1 MIVRH
6 FVECATCHHAHTVRI
21 QVGHNPY
28 QEHTF
33 GCVECQEEMVLGMH
47 CFPETASVEI
57 AELNNCVAGSEEGS
71 VVNLSPDFPIP
82 EGDIHRDLAFPSMEH
97 TRALSKAQ
105 KNAGI
110 ETPSFAS
117 FEEYRNWALEQ
128 KGLPDI
134 WSIVKKGWSLTL
146 KDRTDIAEK
155 VLREYLNGKYEEKP
169 QLNYVLFDFC
179 SRLLLPEK
187 YHLFRD
193 AAEYCENL
201 AKETPDELARFR
213 KYYVEHLQ
221 KDHLE
226 RYFETFK
233 EYFSCFSDMSQ
244 TLTHVQYGLAIP
256 DDSVATSYAFS
267 RTKLFYGNAFETL
280 TTTVQVLACLNNIGC
295 GRRFDEFEQMT
306 LKQYM
311 SINKAKRCH
320 PFNANQALSP
330 FCDCLESTIRNA
342 SHHGGMKLS
351 NSGEKVEYRSGGSG
365 ASRSIPYVQY
375 LNYCNRIMLSCCAL
389 LALELA
395 LAF

>member
-6 FVECATCHHAHTVRI
+6 FVECATCNHAHTVRI

-33 GCVECQEEMVLGMH
+33 GCMECHEEMVLGMH

-57 AELNNCVAGSEEGS
+57 TELNNCVAGSEEGTI
-71 VVNLSPDFPIP
+71 VNLSPDFPIP
-82 EGDIHRDLAFPSMEH
+82 EGDINRNLAFPSLEH
-97 TRALSKAQ
+97 KRKLSKAQ
-105 KNAGI
+105 QNAGI
-110 ETPSFAS
+110 EAPSFGS
-117 FEEYRNWALEQ
+117 VEDYRDWALQQ
-128 KGLPDI
+128 KGIPET

-155 VLREYLNGKYEEKP
+155 VLCEYLNGKYEEKP
-169 QLNYVLFDFC
+169 QLNHVLFDFC
-179 SRLLLPEK
+179 SRLLLPNQ
-187 YHLFRD
+187 YHLFLG
-193 AAEYCENL
+193 AAKYCENL
-201 AKETPDELARFR
+201 AKERPDELARFR
-213 KYYVEHLQ
+213 EYYVEHLQ

-233 EYFSCFSDMSQ
+233 EYFYCFSDMSQ
-244 TLTHVQYGLAIP
+244 TLTHIQYDLTIP
-256 DDSVATSYAFS
+256 DDHVASSYAFA

-280 TTTVQVLACLNNIGC
+280 TTTVSVLACLNNIGRD
-295 GRRFDEFEQMT
+295 RRFDEFEKMT

-311 SINKAKRCH
+311 SINKAKRCD
-320 PFNANQALSP
+320 PFKGNQELSA

-351 NSGEKVEYRSGGSG
+351 NNGAKIEYRSGGSG
-365 ASRSIPYVQY
+365 SVRTMPYVQY